1 VNDDMAEAF
10 LAGLIGFLIGRGIEP
25 KDATA
30 VVEALRTYLG
40 FEPPLGLTGYALQDI
55 VAGQEANAAV
65 VVRGRAY
72 DVVALEQIPKHS
84 QVSVLSKKGE
94 RLEVAPTIES
104 LMLIKTIQ
112 TINLI
117 ESIEEIKRIHVATT
131 IPNYIRNGDFEAGV
145 FSPWITVETPLIV
158 TDVVYEGKYSARIE
172 MPTIGVT
179 SSIMQNL
186 PPIATDALHFSLWHN
201 TTNGKTVSTRIRYT
215 DATESNHPDA
225 GAGEWKFQFITP
237 TAAKYLKDIWIRP
250 IDSGTISYVDDVRCV

>member
-1 VNDDMAEAF
+1 MAEAF

-25 KDATA
+25 KDAAA
-30 VVEALRTYLG
+30 VVESLRTYLG
-40 FEPPLGLTGYALQDI
+40 FEPPLGLTGYALED
-55 VAGQEANAAV
+55 VEAGKEANAAV

-72 DVVALEQIPKHS
+72 DIVALEQIPKHS

-104 LMLIKTIQ
+104 LMLMKTIEA
-112 TINLI
+112 INLI
-117 ESIEEIKRIHVATT
+117 KSIEEIKRIHVATVIT
-131 IPNYIRNGDFEAGV
+131 NYVRNGDFEAGV
-145 FSPWITVETPLIV
+145 FSPWMPIEMPELV
-158 TDVVYEGKYSARIE
+158 TDVVYEGKYSAKLV

-186 PPIATDALHFSLWHN
+186 PPISTDGIHFSLWHN
-201 TTNGKTVSTRIRYT
+201 TTNTKNVSTRIRYT

-225 GAGEWKFQFITP
+225 GTGAWKFQFITP

-250 IDSGTISYVDDVRCV
+250 IDSGTVSYVDDVRCV